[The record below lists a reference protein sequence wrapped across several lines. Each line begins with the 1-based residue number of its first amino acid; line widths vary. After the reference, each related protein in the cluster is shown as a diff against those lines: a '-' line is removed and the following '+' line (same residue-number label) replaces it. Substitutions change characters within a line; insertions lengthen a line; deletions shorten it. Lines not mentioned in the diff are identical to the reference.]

1 MTEASYRR
9 WGGVFS
15 HASPWPRYIHHP
27 VRATIFSVR
36 HFQIAWAL
44 LRFYARVMPKDWYRR
59 PPFLPLPPADY
70 FRWRLRT
77 AYGEHRPPIGTVLRD
92 VWQFGDWL
100 RTFPG

>member
-1 MTEASYRR
+1 M
-9 WGGVFS
+9 
-15 HASPWPRYIHHP
+15 PRPRPGTIHHP

-77 AYGEHRPPIGTVLRD
+77 AYGEHRPPLGTVLRD